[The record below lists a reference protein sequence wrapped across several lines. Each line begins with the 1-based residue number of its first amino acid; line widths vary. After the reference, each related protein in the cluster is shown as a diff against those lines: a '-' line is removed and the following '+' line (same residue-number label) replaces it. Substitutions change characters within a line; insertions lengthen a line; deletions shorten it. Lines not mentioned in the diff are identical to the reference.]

1 LGAIS
6 DAAGNEPT
14 IGELYGELADRL
26 VAGVEERIRADID
39 AGHTTLADPHEAA
52 RALVW
57 LNERYLH
64 ATFGRRPFAA
74 EPEVAVATL
83 YEIWTRTL
91 YGQPAAEDA
100 TQ

>member
-1 LGAIS
+1 ML
-6 DAAGNEPT
+6 
-14 IGELYGELADRL
+14 GELYQALADRL

-39 AGHTTLADPHEAA
+39 AGHTSLEDPHETA

-57 LNERYLH
+57 LNERYLR
-64 ATFGRRPFAA
+64 AIFGRRPFAA

-91 YGQPAAEDA
+91 YGALEGD
-100 TQ
+100 TE